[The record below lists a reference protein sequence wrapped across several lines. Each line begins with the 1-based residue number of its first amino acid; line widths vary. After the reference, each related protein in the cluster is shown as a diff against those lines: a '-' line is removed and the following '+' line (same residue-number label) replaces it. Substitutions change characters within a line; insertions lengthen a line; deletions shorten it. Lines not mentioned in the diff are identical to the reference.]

1 MQLIL
6 AGVNPQLP
14 EAPNDKKPF
23 ENICPNCAHIKA
35 SQRPQ
40 SSRRL
45 GGMMDFKIKKGNSP
59 AALAAIKQK
68 RKAFEQEQQDF
79 VLDLKNQMTELN
91 LKSVP

>member
-6 AGVNPQLP
+6 AGVNPEIP
-14 EAPNDKKPF
+14 EAPKGKKPF
-23 ENICPNCAHIKA
+23 ENICPNCAANVKA

-59 AALAAIKQK
+59 AIAAIRNK
-68 RKAFEQEQQDF
+68 RKAFEQEQ
-79 VLDLKNQMTELN
+79 
-91 LKSVP
+91 